1 MTNVIGEYIREKRAA
16 LHYSEAD
23 ISKLIGLSVNTIK
36 MIEEGKSKLRLETAC
51 TLSKAL
57 KFSLD
62 DMAAQYLEAIK

>member
-1 MTNVIGEYIREKRAA
+1 MMNVIGEYLREKRAA
-16 LHYSEAD
+16 LNYSEAD

-36 MIEEGKSKLRLETAC
+36 MIEDGKSKLRLETAF

-62 DMAAQYLEAIK
+62 DMATQYLEAIK